1 MTIHSPKLRF
11 TSSLPTKWSSGWN
24 TIWPSYKLHQF
35 LCDQMSRILL
45 PNRKEGDD
53 KWKQERARGS
63 PNSQVKR
70 KGDCRDPLKKAR
82 FQKTRRQKHGE
93 VKVGRIKNQPLDFQR
108 ESGITAGG
116 DSLSC
121 EPSRPH
127 YKDTKLVLLFLWLL
141 CPAEGTIGSTE
152 EWVCVVK
159 KRQKLFRVKTKKK
172 RKNGPEMCPLRW
184 SSSCHQPSLTP
195 PPSITTCWTSHKG
208 HLKSNH
214 VWAVLSN
221 IVTLQVKLR
230 KLLQT
235 NEVS

>member
-93 VKVGRIKNQPLDFQR
+93 VKVGRINNQPLDFQR

-127 YKDTKLVLLFLWLL
+127 YKDYQAGTFVPLITVSCWRNNRFHRRVSL
-141 CPAEGTIGSTE
+141 C
-152 EWVCVVK
+152 C
-159 KRQKLFRVKTKKK
+159 QKKTKA
-172 RKNGPEMCPLRW
+172 L
-184 SSSCHQPSLTP
+184 
-195 PPSITTCWTSHKG
+195 
-208 HLKSNH
+208 
-214 VWAVLSN
+214 
-221 IVTLQVKLR
+221 
-230 KLLQT
+230 
-235 NEVS
+235 